1 MKKYYLLLL
10 FSLFACSSESGQAVA
25 QNPDDVVNQACS
37 IGSVQEFLAQ
47 YQCLQKGA
55 EAGNQIDQYN
65 LSIYYLNYNPD
76 KPKGMFW
83 LTQSAEQGYATA
95 QYNLAVELWK
105 SQNLEQALYWAEK
118 AKQNQF
124 PMADDILG
132 LIYIGKKEYGLAK
145 TYFEQSAQ
153 LGNGN
158 SMYNLGLLYQNGT
171 GVKQDLETALA
182 WYQKAADNGS
192 IDAYVNLGVLY
203 GTEGKFY
210 SPEKSMKYL
219 ELAISNHH
227 QLSGFALANLILRGK
242 VAGDLAEVETL
253 LSQSAHQNCY
263 PAAKLLAHLYAQKI
277 SYPQFSFPIN
287 QEKSDYFSNLAQ
299 KIVDTTGDKRCNMN
313 TEFISQLEH

>member
-1 MKKYYLLLL
+1 MKKYYLLFFL
-10 FSLFACSSESGQAVA
+10 LFACSTERGQAVA
-25 QNPDDVVNQACS
+25 QNHDDVVNQACS
-37 IGSVQEFLAQ
+37 IGSVEEFLAQ

-65 LSIYYLNYNPD
+65 LSVYYLNYNPD
-76 KPKGMFW
+76 KQKSMFW

-132 LIYIGKKEYGLAK
+132 LIYIGKKEYGLAR
-145 TYFEQSAQ
+145 TYLEQSAQ

-171 GVKQDLETALA
+171 GVKQDLETALS

-192 IDAYVNLGVLY
+192 VAAYVNLGVLY
-203 GTEGKFY
+203 GKEGKFY
-210 SPEKSMKYL
+210 SPEKSREYL
-219 ELAISNHH
+219 ELAILNHDK
-227 QLSGFALANLILRGK
+227 LGGFALGNLILRGK
-242 VAGDLAEVETL
+242 IMGDLVEVETL

-263 PAAKLLAHLYAQKI
+263 PAAKLLEQLYAQKV
-277 SYPQFSFPIN
+277 SYPKFSFPIN
-287 QEKSDYFSNLAQ
+287 QEKSVYFANLSQ

-313 TEFISQLEH
+313 QEITF